1 MPRNFERRVEIAFP
15 ILDPR
20 HQLKLREI
28 LEIQLS
34 DTAKAWQIEP
44 DGSSLRIH
52 NTNRPF
58 IRSQDQLYELLRAE
72 NDSKNEVI

>member
-1 MPRNFERRVEIAFP
+1 MPRNFDRRVEIAFP

-34 DTAKAWQIEP
+34 DTAKSWQIQP
-44 DGSSLRIH
+44 DGSSSRIDR
-52 NTNRPF
+52 NGRPL
-58 IRSQDQLYELLRAE
+58 IRSQDQMYEILRTE
-72 NDSKNEVI
+72 NDLANDVI